1 MSATLLK
8 ADCLACLR
16 GGRLIFAGL
25 SFRLDAGEAL
35 LLTGPNGSGKSSLL
49 RLVAGL
55 VPAFAGTLDWTGA
68 PGSMAYLGHQDA
80 VKPALTP
87 RETLR
92 FWGAAAGAAPDAA
105 AIDAALAAVGLDGL
119 DDLPCR
125 YLSAGQRRRLALA
138 RFELGRARLWL
149 LDEPTLGLD
158 VFGSQIVVEY
168 LTHLRRLGKAVIV
181 STHRL
186 DEAERCCDRFGLLH
200 RGRLVSEGTLEELR
214 AATGCATLV
223 EMFLRLANVGPLLR
237 PEEARK

>member
-16 GGRLIFAGL
+16 GGRLVFAGL

-35 LLTGPNGSGKSSLL
+35 VLTGPNGSGKSSLL

-55 VPAFAGTLDWTGA
+55 VPAYAGTLNWSGA
-68 PGSMAYLGHQDA
+68 PGSIAYLGHQDA

-92 FWGAAAGAAPDAA
+92 FWGAVCGAAPKAA
-105 AIDAALAAVGLDGL
+105 AIDAALAAVGLEGVDA
-119 DDLPCR
+119 LPCR

-138 RFELGRARLWL
+138 RLEIDPAQLWL

-158 VFGSQIVVEY
+158 VASVA
-168 LTHLRRLGKAVIV
+168 RL
-181 STHRL
+181 
-186 DEAERCCDRFGLLH
+186 
-200 RGRLVSEGTLEELR
+200 
-214 AATGCATLV
+214 
-223 EMFLRLANVGPLLR
+223 
-237 PEEARK
+237 EARVARHRARGGIVMLATHVPLAVGSAHGLALEDFAINEVPL

>member
-16 GGRLIFAGL
+16 GGRLVFAGL

-35 LLTGPNGSGKSSLL
+35 VLTGPNGSGKSSLL

-55 VPAFAGTLDWTGA
+55 VPTYAGTLNWTGA
-68 PGSMAYLGHQDA
+68 PGSIAYLGHQDA

-105 AIDAALAAVGLDGL
+105 TINAALAAVGLDGF
-119 DDLPCR
+119 DALPCR

-158 VFGSQIVVEY
+158 IASVVRLEATMARHRAGGGIVM
-168 LTHLRRLGKAVIV
+168 LATHVPLALDGARGLALEDFAV
-181 STHRL
+181 
-186 DEAERCCDRFGLLH
+186 AE
-200 RGRLVSEGTLEELR
+200 E
-214 AATGCATLV
+214 
-223 EMFLRLANVGPLLR
+223 PL
-237 PEEARK
+237 

>member
-8 ADCLACLR
+8 ASCLACLR
-16 GGRLIFAGL
+16 GGRLVFASL

-35 LLTGPNGSGKSSLL
+35 VLTGPNGSGKSSLL

-68 PGSMAYLGHQDA
+68 PGSIAYLGHHDA

-158 VFGSQIVVEY
+158 IASVARLEARVARHRAGGGIVM
-168 LTHLRRLGKAVIV
+168 LATHVPLALDGARRLALEDFAV
-181 STHRL
+181 
-186 DEAERCCDRFGLLH
+186 AE
-200 RGRLVSEGTLEELR
+200 V
-214 AATGCATLV
+214 
-223 EMFLRLANVGPLLR
+223 PL
-237 PEEARK
+237 

>member
-8 ADCLACLR
+8 ASSLACLR
-16 GGRLIFAGL
+16 GGRLVFAGL
-25 SFRLDAGEAL
+25 SFRLDEGDAL
-35 LLTGPNGSGKSSLL
+35 VLTGPNGCGKSSLL

-55 VPAFAGTLDWTGA
+55 VPAFAGKLDWTGT
-68 PGSMAYLGHQDA
+68 PGSIAYLGHQDA

-105 AIDAALAAVGLDGL
+105 AIDAALAAVCLDGL

-158 VFGSQIVVEY
+158 IASVA
-168 LTHLRRLGKAVIV
+168 RL
-181 STHRL
+181 
-186 DEAERCCDRFGLLH
+186 
-200 RGRLVSEGTLEELR
+200 
-214 AATGCATLV
+214 
-223 EMFLRLANVGPLLR
+223 
-237 PEEARK
+237 EARVARHRSGGGVVMLATHVLLALDGARGLAMDDFAVAEVLL